1 MFDTIAWGE
10 KLPFS
15 PEMEE
20 LGLNKNDWSFQ
31 TKDLD
36 NGMDEYVVQ
45 EGKIFLIAYEKQE
58 WVEGDKDSKDLFA
71 KIGHIERTG
80 RYLKPIDLTATICIY
95 DYRHSVQDKWDC
107 RIDYEAVF
115 VKGALES
122 VKLLKF
128 EKTDNADR
136 LQFEKEWQERYLRE
150 ASLWYNKYIFDTTIW
165 RKFIGWYL
173 RRFFI
178 ASSQFL
184 DKISS
189 KIP

>member
-1 MFDTIAWGE
+1 MGMFDTIAWGE

-80 RYLKPIDLTATICIY
+80 RYLKPIGQFEVEFHLFAAF
-95 DYRHSVQDKWDC
+95 
-107 RIDYEAVF
+107 AVF
-115 VKGALES
+115 GKAA
-122 VKLLKF
+122 F
-128 EKTDNADR
+128 HA
-136 LQFEKEWQERYLRE
+136 
-150 ASLWYNKYIFDTTIW
+150 
-165 RKFIGWYL
+165 
-173 RRFFI
+173 
-178 ASSQFL
+178 
-184 DKISS
+184 
-189 KIP
+189 